1 MTLMKSNIL
10 KRFVKMRASL
20 EQERIQLQKRLNEI
34 QAALGSAVAPEPAT
48 TPESATSGKPKRK
61 LSAANKAK
69 LIAGIKARWAKYRAE
84 KAGKVVAP
92 PKAAKPKKFFSA
104 AARARLAAAAKARW
118 AKAKKA
124 GKSTL

>member
-1 MTLMKSNIL
+1 MNIL
-10 KRFVKMRASL
+10 KKFVKMRASL
-20 EQERIQLQKRLNEI
+20 EQERAKLLARLNEI
-34 QAALGSAVAPEPAT
+34 QAALGTAEAASTPSTEAPV
-48 TPESATSGKPKRK
+48 SRKPKRTFSTVGRAS
-61 LSAANKAK
+61 LAA
-69 LIAGIKARWAKYRAE
+69 KARWAKFRAE